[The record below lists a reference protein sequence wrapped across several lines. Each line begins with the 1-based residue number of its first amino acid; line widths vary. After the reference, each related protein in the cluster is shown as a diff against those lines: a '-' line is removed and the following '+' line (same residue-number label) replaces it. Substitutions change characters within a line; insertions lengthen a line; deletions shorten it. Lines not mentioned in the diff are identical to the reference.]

1 MRMTGMAT
9 GMDIDQ
15 IVKDLM
21 RAERMPL
28 NKIVKK
34 QSTLEWKMEDYRE
47 INLKLRTFSDSIF
60 DTMMRSSVMK
70 KRTVQSSNSD
80 LITATASSN
89 IGNTSFSI
97 SKVERLATS
106 ASNKSDG
113 SVFKG
118 DAELKTSTSTLKDL
132 NNSFAEGLEWKTGGI
147 RNEKLS
153 LKAGEN
159 EVELETSPL
168 DKESVVVKINGK
180 TMDVVGD
187 DVTEL
192 GEGQVRIS
200 GEKLSFHKDF
210 NGNTTVDVTYAA
222 KTAEKSFTYTAPA
235 EGAKPKSI
243 FNVGI
248 KNISGVEIKVKGE
261 TISNSNY
268 EVNDKTGQITF
279 KEGFEPKDN
288 ITIEYKQDYTT
299 AGVDTVNASNETVRA
314 RFLFTDSQSLDS
326 VMKSF
331 NDSPAGV
338 NMFFDDH
345 TGQVSVTRKE
355 TGVYNQTRIPF
366 VEGMEVEKGA
376 WIEEDKD
383 KNKFK
388 VTSNEMTFT
397 GSLMTKTLK
406 LVNDEE
412 KPGSNASF
420 TVNGL
425 ETERRTNSFTIS
437 GMTVTLKDT
446 FTEGKAVT
454 LNASTDVDSV
464 VDTVKEFVKQYNEL
478 LEHVNGKL
486 TETRNRDF
494 DPLTEEER
502 DGLSDKEAE
511 RWEEKARAGHLRND
525 PMLRGSFDQM
535 RQVMYQPITTGTD
548 SEFTHLSAIG
558 ITTSSDYM
566 SRGKL
571 EINEDKLRAAIE
583 KDPDGVFDLFNADG
597 ETSGEQGIARRLRNS
612 ISTTVDSISKT
623 AGGAG
628 YAQNHQFAIGRE
640 LNDIDKRIKTFEM
653 RLEQKEKRYWAQ
665 FTAMEAAVQRANN
678 QGDMLMSQLMG
689 NG

>member
-1 MRMTGMAT
+1 MRLTGMAT

-106 ASNKSDG
+106 ASNKSES
-113 SVFKG
+113 SVFTENTKV
-118 DAELKTSTSTLKDL
+118 KNSSSTLKDL
-132 NNSFAEGLEWKTGGI
+132 DSSFDSKVEWKTGGI
-147 RNEKLS
+147 RNEKISLS
-153 LKAGEN
+153 AN
-159 EVELETSPL
+159 ERSTKLPTSLNDPSDL
-168 DKESVVVKINGK
+168 SSIVVKVNGK
-180 TMDVVGD
+180 TMNVVEASNHD
-187 DVTEL
+187 PEDKNQVL
-192 GEGQVRIS
+192 IDAEGNLTFS
-200 GEKLSFHKDF
+200 DKLT
-210 NGNTTVDVTYAA
+210 GNLTVDVTYAA
-222 KTAEKSFTYTAPA
+222 EKAERSFSYTKPA
-235 EGAKPKSI
+235 EGAKPKST
-243 FNVGI
+243 FNVGV
-248 KNISGVEIKVKGE
+248 KNIDNVEVKMNGVTLSATDYKV
-261 TISNSNY
+261 
-268 EVNDKTGQITF
+268 DKETGQITF
-279 KEGFEPKDN
+279 NGDSAPTSE
-288 ITIEYKQDYTT
+288 ITIEYTQKYTT
-299 AGVDTVNASNETVRA
+299 AGVDTVNANDETVHA

-331 NDSPAGV
+331 NDSNAGV

-345 TGQVSVTRKE
+345 TGQISVTRKE
-355 TGVYNQTRIPF
+355 TGVYNA
-366 VEGMEVEKGA
+366 GK
-376 WIEEDKD
+376 
-383 KNKFK
+383 
-388 VTSNEMTFT
+388 EMVFS
-397 GSLMTKTLK
+397 GSFMTETLK
-406 LVNDEE
+406 LKNENE
-412 KPGSNASF
+412 KQGSNASF

-425 ETERRTNSFTIS
+425 ETERRTNTFTIS

-525 PMLRGSFDQM
+525 PLLRGSFDQM
-535 RQVMYQPITTGTD
+535 RQVLYQPVNTGTD
-548 SEFTHLSAIG
+548 TEFTHLSAIG

-689 NG
+689 NGGF

>member
-1 MRMTGMAT
+1 MRLTGMAT

-106 ASNKSDG
+106 ATNRSQG
-113 SVFKG
+113 SIG
-118 DAELKTSTSTLKDL
+118 TDITTTSTLSDIVKDDTKWE
-132 NNSFAEGLEWKTGGI
+132 SGGI
-147 RNEKLS
+147 RNERISLDAGETELS
-153 LKAGEN
+153 LKAKPKN
-159 EVELETSPL
+159 SN
-168 DKESVVVKINGK
+168 DVVVKVNGK
-180 TMDVVGD
+180 TMEVVSSVDG
-187 DVTEL
+187 EL
-192 GEGQVRIS
+192 KDNQVLVDAD
-200 GEKLSFHKDF
+200 GNMTFKALSNKA
-210 NGNTTVDVTYAA
+210 TVDVTYASD
-222 KTAEKSFTYTAPA
+222 KAEKSFSYTAPA
-235 EGAKPKSI
+235 EGAKPKAT
-243 FNVGI
+243 FNVGV
-248 KNISGVEIKVKGE
+248 KNINDVVIRTKDGTVESTEYKVDE
-261 TISNSNY
+261 
-268 EVNDKTGQITF
+268 KTGQITF
-279 KEGFEPKDN
+279 NDGSEPKED
-288 ITIEYKQDYTT
+288 ITIEYKQKYTS
-299 AGVDTVNASNETVRA
+299 AGVDTVNASGETVHA

-331 NDSPAGV
+331 NDSNAGV

-345 TGQVSVTRKE
+345 TGQISVTRKE
-355 TGVYNQTRIPF
+355 TGVYNTEPN
-366 VEGMEVEKGA
+366 GK
-376 WIEEDKD
+376 
-383 KNKFK
+383 
-388 VTSNEMTFT
+388 EMTFF
-397 GSLMTKTLK
+397 GSFMTETLK
-406 LVNDEE
+406 LDGDETA
-412 KPGSNASF
+412 GSNAKF

-425 ETERRTNSFTIS
+425 ETERRTNTFTIS

-525 PMLRGSFDQM
+525 PLLRGSFDQM
-535 RQVMYQPITTGTD
+535 RQVLYQPVNTGTD
-548 SEFTHLSAIG
+548 TEFTHLSAIG

>member
-1 MRMTGMAT
+1 MMRLSGMAT

-106 ASNKSDG
+106 ASNKSVG
-113 SVFKG
+113 SVFKS
-118 DAELKTSTSTLKDL
+118 DAELKTSTSSLKDL
-132 NNSFAEGLEWKTGGI
+132 NGSFAEGFEWKTGGI
-147 RNEKLS
+147 RNEKFS
-153 LKAGEN
+153 LKAGEK
-159 EVELETSPL
+159 EAQLKASPL
-168 DKESVVVKINGK
+168 DKESIVVKINGK
-180 TMDVVGD
+180 TMEVVGD
-187 DVTEL
+187 EVTEL

-200 GEKLSFHKDF
+200 GDKLSFHEGF
-210 NGNTTVDVTYAA
+210 NSNATVDVTYAA
-222 KTAEKSFTYTAPA
+222 EKAEKAFTYTAPA
-235 EGAKPKSI
+235 EGAKPKAV
-243 FNVGI
+243 FNVGV
-248 KNISGVEIKVKGE
+248 KNISDVVIKTKDA
-261 TISNSNY
+261 TISDADY
-268 EVNDKTGQITF
+268 EVNEKTGQITF
-279 KEGFEPKDN
+279 KEGLEPKDN
-288 ITIEYKQDYTT
+288 ITIEYTQEYTT
-299 AGVDTVNASNETVRA
+299 AGVDTVNDKNETVHA

-331 NDSPAGV
+331 NDSNAGV

-345 TGQVSVTRKE
+345 TGQISVTRKE
-355 TGVYNQTRIPF
+355 TGVYNA
-366 VEGMEVEKGA
+366 GK
-376 WIEEDKD
+376 
-383 KNKFK
+383 
-388 VTSNEMTFT
+388 EMVFS
-397 GSLMTKTLK
+397 GSFMTETLK
-406 LVNDEE
+406 LKNENE
-412 KPGSNASF
+412 KSGSNASF

-425 ETERRTNSFTIS
+425 ETERRTNTFTIS

-464 VDTVKEFVKQYNEL
+464 VDTVKEFVKKYNEL

-525 PMLRGSFDQM
+525 PLLRGSFDQM
-535 RQVMYQPITTGTD
+535 RQVLYQPVNTGTD
-548 SEFTHLSAIG
+548 TEFTHLSAIG

-597 ETSGEQGIARRLRNS
+597 ATPGEQGIARRLRNS

-665 FTAMEAAVQRANN
+665 FNAMEAAVQRANN